1 MKIYV
6 ADASG
11 FTQLEN
17 IRVAGNFSDDDIDSG
32 ANNLINGREFTIAS
46 IDTTDN
52 FITISTQGL
61 GFETNAQTLMF
72 NSTDVHVLSDESTS
86 VEAYFEGAE
95 NVYEDAPISFNSQ
108 KIVLREKGATNKHAY
123 TNDDIANI
131 TGGNGIFEIT
141 ESVFNLTQD
150 VDGTSTDSINI
161 LGLNGLAQSDT
172 KTVWVDEKNP
182 LFE

>member
-1 MKIYV
+1 MLQVSHNLKPS
-6 ADASG
+6 ASLAILG
-11 FTQLEN
+11 
-17 IRVAGNFSDDDIDSG
+17 ADDIDSG
-32 ANNLINGREFTIAS
+32 ANNLINGREFTISS

-52 FITISTQGL
+52 YITISTQGL

-72 NSTDVHVLSDESTS
+72 TSTDVHVLSDQSTS

-95 NVYEDAPISFNSQ
+95 NVYEDAPVSFNSQ